1 MISQVAAVVSVPLHV
16 FSAIFTKGNNLCAFL
31 FASHG

>member
-1 MISQVAAVVSVPLHV
+1 MVSQEAAIVLVPLHV